1 MQPVLV
7 LQHLDFDG
15 PAFLGTWLQQ
25 QGVPADV
32 RNAEA
37 GDPFPSTMDGHSAL
51 AVLGGEMSANDPLPT
66 LRQAESLILQAMA
79 SGRPVLG
86 HCLGG
91 QLMARALGARVLAS
105 PAPEVGWQAMT
116 VEDHPSARGWFG
128 EPGEHT
134 VFQWHYEAFELPAG
148 AVALAGSA
156 ACPNQAFAIGPHLAM
171 QFHVELDAE
180 KLARWSTDEG
190 ERYLSALA
198 LHGSVQ
204 SGVAMRQGAGLH
216 LARQQLL
223 AAHIYRRWWAAA
235 SAA

>member
-1 MQPVLV
+1 
-7 LQHLDFDG
+7 
-15 PAFLGTWLQQ
+15 
-25 QGVPADV
+25 
-32 RNAEA
+32 
-37 GDPFPSTMDGHSAL
+37 
-51 AVLGGEMSANDPLPT
+51 
-66 LRQAESLILQAMA
+66 
-79 SGRPVLG
+79 
-86 HCLGG
+86 
-91 QLMARALGARVLAS
+91 
-105 PAPEVGWQAMT
+105 MT
-116 VEDHPSARGWFG
+116 VEDHTAAREWFG
-128 EPGEHT
+128 EARRHT

-156 ACPNQAFAIGPHLAM
+156 ACPHQAFAIGPHLAM

-180 KLARWSTDEG
+180 KLARWSTDDG

-204 SGVAMRQGAGLH
+204 SGAAMRQEAGLH